1 MEEKQ
6 KLFWPGFNSKLGRIG
21 RYSIQVLV
29 IQTAPSRVENSD
41 EVCLVSKSLS
51 MGWGGEMPHATMPRA
66 ILAHATLAHA
76 TLPHWYKI
84 YCVCRILLKWR
95 IVIFSSQNVIM
106 AHCYS
111 FILVSETI

>member
-1 MEEKQ
+1 M
-6 KLFWPGFNSKLGRIG
+6 R
-21 RYSIQVLV
+21 
-29 IQTAPSRVENSD
+29 
-41 EVCLVSKSLS
+41 
-51 MGWGGEMPHATMPRA
+51 WGGEMPHATMPRA
-66 ILAHATLAHA
+66 ILAHA

-111 FILVSETI
+111 FILECRIVEVIVEVMGSMKLVSDLL

>member
-1 MEEKQ
+1 
-6 KLFWPGFNSKLGRIG
+6 
-21 RYSIQVLV
+21 
-29 IQTAPSRVENSD
+29 
-41 EVCLVSKSLS
+41 
-51 MGWGGEMPHATMPRA
+51 MPHATMPPA
-66 ILAHATLAHA
+66 ILAHA

-111 FILVSETI
+111 FILEWRIVEGIVEVMGSMKLVSELL